1 MFLEGLRSSPGFRQ
15 METLKKDLLV
25 AESCV
30 DRACSF
36 PPLETDSPREALSS
50 SLPAP
55 KDFSFLG
62 PTLTKP
68 QFLFPCSLSHKPDKP
83 DFQREIN
90 FKNKGNQKEN
100 TPRKKKKP
108 KQKNPT
114 KAYIHMNKKQERKQN
129 KIK

>member
-1 MFLEGLRSSPGFRQ
+1 

-68 QFLFPCSLSHKPDKP
+68 QFLFPCSLSHKPDKA
-83 DFQREIN
+83 DFQREID
-90 FKNKGNQKEN
+90 FKNKGNHKEN
-100 TPRKKKKP
+100 TPRKKKNQTKP
-108 KQKNPT
+108 NKQKKTHQGIRTHEQKTRKKT
-114 KAYIHMNKKQERKQN
+114 K
-129 KIK
+129 